1 MKNRE
6 EQNQQFQLKI
16 GQLQDELSQKEK
28 MSQKQDIDIIN
39 AQEEYRRAID
49 EVIYE

>member
-16 GQLQDELSQKEK
+16 RQLQDELSQKEK